1 MKEKVD
7 LIIEGAVVLTMDPD
21 RKLLW
26 DGAIT
31 IRGNQIADVGSSA
44 DLTEKYEATRKIDG
58 KNKLVMP
65 GLINAHTHTFGG
77 LCRGLVNDLELVPW
91 IQKKFYLTSR
101 GLDEENYYIATML
114 LCLEMLKTGT
124 TTFADCGTVQ
134 GIESAVVSAVDKI
147 GIKAVLARTLA
158 DISDPLAKSH
168 NRREPTTEE
177 NLARGEEFIKNWN
190 NAADG
195 RIQAWLCPIQVS
207 SVSDELCIRSAELAK
222 KYDVGLL
229 THSCVSLSDVQLC
242 IEAFNLTPIERFY
255 RLGVLG
261 PNFAATHMGWIT
273 EHEIML
279 LKETQASVI
288 HCPSASMKG
297 AYGSISIGK
306 FPDLIALGVNVGLGS
321 DGPAAS
327 AFQDMVRVLF
337 LTAGGHKEVKLDP
350 RLMPPEKVVEL
361 ATVNNAKALLMSDTT
376 GSLEKGKRADI
387 AVFDLMRPEWLP
399 VNEANLISNLVY
411 SASGDSVDTVIVD
424 GKVIVENR
432 VVKTVDEMEILEK
445 AQKAGKTFF
454 QLSEQWDKERASKSS
469 HY

>member
-7 LIIEGAVVLTMDPD
+7 LIIEDAIVMTMDSD
-21 RKLLW
+21 RKLIW
-26 DGAIT
+26 GGAVAV
-31 IRGNQIADVGSSA
+31 RGKQIADVGDSA
-44 DLTEKYEATRKIDG
+44 DLKEKYEAHRKIDG

-134 GIESAVVSAVDKI
+134 GLEASVVSAVDKI
-147 GIKAVLARTLA
+147 GIKAILARTLA
-158 DISDPLAKSH
+158 DIPDPLSKH
-168 NRREPTTEE
+168 HKRREPTTEE
-177 NLARGEEFIKNWN
+177 NLVRGEEFIKDWN
-190 NAADG
+190 NAAEG

-207 SVSDELCIRSAELAK
+207 SISDELCIRSAELAN

-229 THSCVSLSDVQLC
+229 THACVSPTDVQLC
-242 IEAFNLTPIERFY
+242 IDAFNLTPIERFY

-261 PNFAATHMGWIT
+261 PNFALTHMGWIT
-273 EHEIML
+273 EREMLL
-279 LKETQASVI
+279 LKETEASVI

-297 AYGSISIGK
+297 AYGSISMGK
-306 FPDLIALGVNVGLGS
+306 FPELIALGVNVGLGS

-337 LTAGGHKEVKLDP
+337 LASGGHKEARLDP
-350 RLMPPEKVVEL
+350 RVMPPKKVVEL
-361 ATVNNAKALLMSDTT
+361 ATVNNSKAFLMSDRI
-376 GSLEKGKRADI
+376 GSLEKSKSADI
-387 AVFDLMRPEWLP
+387 VIFDLMRPEWIP
-399 VNEANLISNLVY
+399 VSEINLVSNLVY

-432 VVKTVDEMEILEK
+432 VVKTVDEMEILER
-445 AQKAGKTFF
+445 AQKAGMDFS
-454 QLSEQWDKERASKSS
+454 QLSEQCDRER
-469 HY
+469 HQ